1 MDNNLVSV
9 VKGNDFIL
17 DLYVSKYDK
26 DQEKQVPY
34 DVSEATDVVLRLI
47 GNNGFI
53 KVIRD
58 AQPNGFKITA
68 NVDGR
73 LRDGKYGVELL
84 FKINN
89 MDKRIYQAN
98 KIEILNCNCCVDAG
112 AQTTQVIPTYDL
124 SMYIGVDVE
133 KINFGAVTYGNI
145 DIDSVLSET
154 SSNPVMNKTVTAAL
168 KEAGKIDDVL
178 VNGESVVKD
187 KVAEIIMPTKVS
199 DLDNDAG
206 YLTEHQSLADYAK
219 ISDVDSSLALK
230 AEKSHKHNMADITDY
245 TAPDLSP
252 YALKET
258 VEDNYQ
264 YAEDTYTK
272 KEDSEVTDVSVRLLN
287 SSVDLLYTELSA
299 VSTTANRADTNAKN
313 IEEILLPKKIDK
325 GGIKTINGQSLEG
338 TGDIVIMPGGEPVDL
353 SDYAKKTDVDASLDL
368 KADKT
373 SIPTIPSFKTIN
385 GEEIT
390 GVGNIEIK
398 SGSDPVDLT
407 DYAKISDVD
416 ASLDL
421 KANKAYVEELATEL
435 EDKASKTFVASNYQ
449 PIGNYI
455 TTIPTEYVT
464 ETELEGK
471 GYLTEHQSL
480 TAYAKISDVDSSL
493 DLKADKT
500 SIPTVPTKVSAFTN
514 DAGYLTE
521 HQSLTDYAKK
531 TDIPV
536 IPTKLS
542 AFNNDEGFIKNTVT
556 DLVNYYKKSET
567 YTQDEVNELISKIP
581 KFAIDVVDELP
592 TSEISLTTVYLVKT
606 SETADN
612 MYTEYIY
619 VNNVWEKL
627 GEQKVDLTDYYT
639 KNQIDNFLNEKADK
653 TEIPDMKPYAKISD
667 VDASLAKYT
676 STDSF
681 NALNTEVLKKANK
694 SYVDETF
701 QVKGD
706 YITEIPAEYV
716 TETELE
722 GKGYLTEHQSLTDY
736 AKKTDIVT
744 YKPGKGITINTD
756 NTINALIGKGEGEGS
771 LLGPNA
777 TSSTGKYNISLGY
790 QTKAT
795 GVQGATALGYQTKAS
810 GDYSHAEGYN
820 TTAPGVYSHVEGN
833 GTTASNTSE
842 HASGQFNISNK
853 ASTTF
858 GDAGNTLFSVGNGI
872 SQNNHNAFEIRQN
885 GDIYITDSFEG
896 APYKLQDKL
905 NNCATKSDIP
915 TIPSFKTIN
924 DEEITGTGNI
934 EIKSDYTAGE
944 GINITDNVISS
955 AFFKKGTG
963 KNSIQIIDANQAS
976 GLYSLALGLN
986 TTASGNYSHAEGNGT
1001 VASGNYSHAE
1011 GVNTIASDN
1020 ISHAEGSGSHAEG
1033 IKTTASNIAEHASG
1047 QYNISNK
1054 ASDNFGDAGNT
1065 LFSVGNGKNA
1075 QNKHNA
1081 FEIRQNGDIYIT
1093 DSLAGEPYKL
1103 QDKISSVKLWA
1114 GTQAEYDAIETKDD
1128 NTIYFVN

>member
-26 DQEKQVPY
+26 DQGKQVPY

-47 GNNGFI
+47 GNNGFV

-154 SSNPVMNKTVTAAL
+154 STNPVMNKVVTAAL
-168 KEAGKIDDVL
+168 KEAGKISDVL
-178 VNGESVVKD
+178 VNDESVVKD

-199 DLDNDAG
+199 ELDNDAG
-206 YLTEHQSLADYAK
+206 YLTEHQSLTDYAK

-230 AEKSHKHNMADITDY
+230 AEKSHKHKMSDITDY

-252 YALKET
+252 YALKKT

-272 KEDSEVTDVSVRLLN
+272 KEDSEVTDVSVRLLK
-287 SSVDLLYTELSA
+287 SSVDLLYTELSK

-313 IEEILLPKKIDK
+313 IEDILLPAKIDK

-338 TGDIVIMPGGEPVDL
+338 TGNIEIMPGGDPVDL
-353 SDYAKKTDVDASLDL
+353 SDYAKVTDVDASLDL

-390 GVGNIEIK
+390 GEGNIEIK
-398 SGSDPVDLT
+398 SDSDPVDLS

-416 ASLDL
+416 ASL
-421 KANKAYVEELATEL
+421 N
-435 EDKASKTFVASNYQ
+435 
-449 PIGNYI
+449 
-455 TTIPTEYVT
+455 
-464 ETELEGK
+464 
-471 GYLTEHQSL
+471 
-480 TAYAKISDVDSSL
+480 
-493 DLKADKT
+493 LKADKT
-500 SIPTVPTKVSAFTN
+500 SIPTIPTKVSAFTN

-521 HQSLTDYAKK
+521 HQSLSDYAKK

-567 YTQDEVNELISKIP
+567 YTQAEVNELISKIP

-592 TSEISLTTVYLVKT
+592 ASEISLTTVYLVKT

-701 QVKGD
+701 QVKGN
-706 YITEIPAEYV
+706 YITTIPAEYV

-744 YKPGKGITINTD
+744 YKSGNGITIQAD
-756 NTINALIGKGEGEGS
+756 NTINALIDKGAGAGS

-777 TSSTGKYNISLGY
+777 TSSTGQYAVSLGY
-790 QTKAT
+790 RTTASGNYSHVEGYYTKA
-795 GVQGATALGYQTKAS
+795 
-810 GDYSHAEGYN
+810 
-820 TTAPGVYSHVEGN
+820 TAPGVYSHAEGN
-833 GTTASNTSE
+833 YTTASGGSSHAEGGNTTASGNYSHAEGYKTTASNTAE
-842 HASGQFNISNK
+842 HASGQYNISHH
-853 ASTTF
+853 ASDNF
-858 GDAGNTLFSVGNGI
+858 GNAGNTLFSVGNGI
-872 SQNNHNAFEIRQN
+872 STSTLHNAFEIRQN
-885 GDIYITDSFEG
+885 GDIYITDSSLG
-896 APYKLQDKL
+896 TPYKLQNKL
-905 NNCATKSDIP
+905 NNCATKSEINSKQDTLVSGT
-915 TIPSFKTIN
+915 TIKTVNGESILG
-924 DEEITGTGNI
+924 EGNI
-934 EIKSDYTAGE
+934 TIEGGSADLTDYYTKTEI
-944 GINITDNVISS
+944 DNMI
-955 AFFKKGTG
+955 
-963 KNSIQIIDANQAS
+963 
-976 GLYSLALGLN
+976 
-986 TTASGNYSHAEGNGT
+986 
-1001 VASGNYSHAE
+1001 
-1011 GVNTIASDN
+1011 
-1020 ISHAEGSGSHAEG
+1020 
-1033 IKTTASNIAEHASG
+1033 
-1047 QYNISNK
+1047 
-1054 ASDNFGDAGNT
+1054 
-1065 LFSVGNGKNA
+1065 
-1075 QNKHNA
+1075 
-1081 FEIRQNGDIYIT
+1081 GDINNI
-1093 DSLAGEPYKL
+1093 LNE
-1103 QDKISSVKLWA
+1103 I
-1114 GTQAEYDAIETKDD
+1114 
-1128 NTIYFVN
+1128 